1 MAADEAL
8 MGLGGGQRSIG
19 SHRVATPKGLLFDCD
34 GTLIDTMPLFYRS
47 WPPACAKFDLVLS
60 EDDFY
65 GFAGKPLPD
74 IVKELFLR
82 QKGIE
87 ASPELVAEFLR
98 VKKSAHHETEARLGS
113 PKRIECV
120 AAIAREAVARGIP
133 VCVAT
138 SGLRDHV
145 EAHIASADL
154 ADLFNA
160 RLDNI
165 VCAAEVA
172 RGKPHPDIF
181 VEAARRIGVDPRD
194 CRAYEDGESGL
205 IAAHA
210 AGCHVIDVT
219 FMDEYPTTGAL
230 KRAKAAAER
239 QRSWLVDGT
248 CPKLASSR
256 PINQLAERAAAVVVA
271 GAILLLAFFA
281 MRR

>member
-1 MAADEAL
+1 MSNAGRQLA
-8 MGLGGGQRSIG
+8 QRRGHTHLDTDQILYSI
-19 SHRVATPKGLLFDCD
+19 
-34 GTLIDTMPLFYRS
+34 
-47 WPPACAKFDLVLS
+47 
-60 EDDFY
+60 
-65 GFAGKPLPD
+65 
-74 IVKELFLR
+74 
-82 QKGIE
+82 
-87 ASPELVAEFLR
+87 AEY
-98 VKKSAHHETEARLGS
+98 
-113 PKRIECV
+113 
-120 AAIAREAVARGIP
+120 
-133 VCVAT
+133 
-138 SGLRDHV
+138 
-145 EAHIASADL
+145 
-154 ADLFNA
+154 
-160 RLDNI
+160 
-165 VCAAEVA
+165 EVA